1 MLEGVEL
8 KVPIKYV
15 FFLVDQLH
23 RLITEPVF
31 GVPQSDVT
39 LNANIATRNKDNCS
53 YTHMHGHT
61 QSLQA

>member
-1 MLEGVEL
+1 MLEGMEL
-8 KVPIKYV
+8 KVPRIF
-15 FFLVDQLH
+15 FFLIEQLH
-23 RLITEPVF
+23 RLINEPVF

-39 LNANIATRNKDNCS
+39 LNANIATRNTDNCS